1 MIQNISGSRLCS
13 RFVSPLRKPQS
24 SIISFFPHASFSNL
38 CPGENSIFIILDNKQ
53 AFPLFQRDTPSLS
66 SQASLFKSYL
76 YLAFA
81 TFSALVHTLPNY
93 EKLLP
98 QNLSETIFNKV
109 TKVNGLLNIRPYHR
123 ASLLA
128 KMEKNLPTMWETQV
142 PSLRWKHPLEKG
154 MSTHSIILAGRIPWT
169 EEPGRLPYTG
179 LQRLIED

>member
-1 MIQNISGSRLCS
+1 MRKSLDCNTPIS
-13 RFVSPLRKPQS
+13 
-24 SIISFFPHASFSNL
+24 
-38 CPGENSIFIILDNKQ
+38 
-53 AFPLFQRDTPSLS
+53 T
-66 SQASLFKSYL
+66 SQASLLKIYL

-123 ASLLA
+123 SSLLA

-142 PSLRWKHPLEKG
+142 PSLRWKHPLEKW

-179 LQRLIED
+179 LQRLIEDWATFSFTLWIDYKVSLDITLLLLPLS